1 MEDKIIIIN
10 GCGGCGKSTFI
21 RFCQDYCNSRWQD
34 VKVYELSSV
43 DFVKDVAAFCG
54 WDGTKTT
61 KNRTFL
67 HNIKVL
73 LEEWND
79 VPNKKVLERINL
91 LKNHQSLGVFF
102 VNIREDYN
110 INSFKAMAKKL
121 GYNCLTLIVK
131 NPNIITNEVPELISA
146 INNYN
151 YDVIINN
158 NKNLSDLTF
167 LANNFMQDLIDGKF
181 DKE

>member
-1 MEDKIIIIN
+1 
-10 GCGGCGKSTFI
+10 
-21 RFCQDYCNSRWQD
+21 
-34 VKVYELSSV
+34 
-43 DFVKDVAAFCG
+43 
-54 WDGTKTT
+54 
-61 KNRTFL
+61 
-67 HNIKVL
+67 
-73 LEEWND
+73 
-79 VPNKKVLERINL
+79 
-91 LKNHQSLGVFF
+91 
-102 VNIREDYN
+102 
-110 INSFKAMAKKL
+110 MAKEL
-121 GYNCLTLIVK
+121 GYDCLTLIVK